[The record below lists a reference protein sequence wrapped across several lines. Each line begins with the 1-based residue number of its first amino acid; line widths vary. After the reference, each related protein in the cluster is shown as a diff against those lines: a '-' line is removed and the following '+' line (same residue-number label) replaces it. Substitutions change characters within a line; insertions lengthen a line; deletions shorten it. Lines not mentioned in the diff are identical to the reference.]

1 VKRILNPKMLYF
13 GTPVLLVST
22 LNADGSTNVA
32 PMSSAWWVGNTAM
45 LGLSVNSQTVRNLQE
60 RPGCVLNLVDATM
73 VDAVD
78 RLALLTG
85 RPDVP
90 EYKRAR
96 GYTYE
101 PDKFAAA
108 GLTPAQFGDGMP
120 AGVAESLI
128 QMEGEVR
135 AIREIDGPDSGLRA
149 LEVAVLRTHVDDTLL
164 MEKHPTYIDPLS
176 WNPLFMKFTEYFS
189 GATLTRPSSLARG
202 WDMPALD
209 AGAVAAG
216 QVTSQAG

>member
-1 VKRILNPKMLYF
+1 MKRVLKPKMLYF
-13 GTPVLLVST
+13 GTPVVLVSS
-22 LNADGSTNVA
+22 LNRDGSTNVA
-32 PMSSAWWVGNTAM
+32 PMSSAWWVGETAM
-45 LGLSVNSQTVRNLQE
+45 LGLSVNSQTVRNLGQ
-60 RPGCVLNLVDATM
+60 RPMCVLNLADEAM

-108 GLTPAQFGDGMP
+108 GLTPLPLG
-120 AGVAESLI
+120 AGAPCGIAESPI
-128 QMEGEVR
+128 QMEGQVQ
-135 AIREIDGPDSGLRA
+135 AIHHIDEPNGGLRA
-149 LEVAVLRTHVDDTLL
+149 LEVSVLRTHVDDSLIMTN
-164 MEKHPTYIDPLS
+164 HPTYIDPLR

-202 WDMPALD
+202 WSMPQLPAPGTL
-209 AGAVAAG
+209 AAM
-216 QVTSQAG
+216 SASE